1 MKTKIAI
8 LKIFLIVLMLTSCVQ
23 KEHLKEVTFEVD
35 MNETTHNNQVG
46 LKGEF
51 TSPPWS
57 EVVPMED
64 NNGDGIFEVTL
75 SQKTAQNSV
84 EFKFVNNG
92 EEIELNGQPNRRI
105 RFEYKPERIT
115 YSGIFNKENGKQI
128 IN

>member
-1 MKTKIAI
+1 MKIKITI
-8 LKIFLIVLMLTSCVQ
+8 FKIFLIVLMLSSCVQ

-35 MNETTHNNQVG
+35 MNETIHNNQVG

-51 TSPPWS
+51 TNPPWS
-57 EVVPMED
+57 VVVPMKD

-84 EFKFVNNG
+84 EFKFVNND
-92 EEIELNGQPNRRI
+92 EEIELNGQLNRKI

-115 YSGIFNKENGKQI
+115 YSGIFNRKNGKQI